1 VSNHTSSVEQR
12 IVADLLDEGVVER
25 HIARMNA
32 SIGRDESGSSET
44 WPTPFPG
51 GTKPHADAG
60 TAARFE
66 NAHSHGH
73 QSTGRR
79 FSVFSGVTSSPSAG
93 PYATMERSPGKVKT
107 TKKLSAAGTGF
118 RPVLLE
124 RIARSGARMA
134 QFEYRV
140 LAGAAGFSGAFF
152 QYGRE
157 GGWIV

>member
-1 VSNHTSSVEQR
+1 
-12 IVADLLDEGVVER
+12 
-25 HIARMNA
+25 
-32 SIGRDESGSSET
+32 
-44 WPTPFPG
+44 
-51 GTKPHADAG
+51 
-60 TAARFE
+60 
-66 NAHSHGH
+66 
-73 QSTGRR
+73 
-79 FSVFSGVTSSPSAG
+79 
-93 PYATMERSPGKVKT
+93 MERSPGKVKT

>member
-1 VSNHTSSVEQR
+1 
-12 IVADLLDEGVVER
+12 
-25 HIARMNA
+25 M
-32 SIGRDESGSSET
+32 
-44 WPTPFPG
+44 
-51 GTKPHADAG
+51 
-60 TAARFE
+60 
-66 NAHSHGH
+66 
-73 QSTGRR
+73 
-79 FSVFSGVTSSPSAG
+79 
-93 PYATMERSPGKVKT
+93 KT
-107 TKKLSAAGTGF
+107 TKKLSAAETGF